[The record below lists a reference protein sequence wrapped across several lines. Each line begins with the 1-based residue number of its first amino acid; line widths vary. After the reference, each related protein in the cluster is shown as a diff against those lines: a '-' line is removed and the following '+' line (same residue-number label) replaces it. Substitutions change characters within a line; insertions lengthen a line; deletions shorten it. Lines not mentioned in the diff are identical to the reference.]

1 MLNLFQK
8 FMNNYKIGIIGTG
21 YVGLPLAISF
31 SKYFEVI
38 GFDKDKKRVLS
49 LSKGKD
55 KNLQFQKA
63 DLKSK
68 RLNFTSKLIDLKK
81 CNIYIITLPTP
92 LKKNNLPD
100 LKIVN
105 DATLELSRILKK
117 NDIVIY
123 ESTVYPGAT
132 EQEFCKILEKNSKL
146 TLNKDFYLGYSPERI
161 NPGDKKN
168 TIQNITKVVS
178 ASNKNTLN
186 VLKKIYGKIIKAGIK
201 TASSIQVAELSKV
214 LENTQRFVNIAL
226 INEISQLCNKLNLQT
241 KEVVDVASTKWNF
254 AKYYPGLVGG
264 HCIAVDPLYLSYKS
278 KYFKLDPDIINTS
291 HKINNNVQKIVV
303 ENIISKINIKSN
315 KILILGL
322 TFKEN
327 CPDTRNSG
335 VYRVIKLLNKK
346 GIIPEVHDPYV
357 KKINNDNE
365 GKFKLIKKLTKKNYL
380 VVVIA
385 VSHKNYIAMGI
396 RKIKQLSS
404 NKNCK
409 YFDLKSIFNRSDVD
423 FQL

>member
-1 MLNLFQK
+1 
-8 FMNNYKIGIIGTG
+8 MNNYKIGIIGIG
-21 YVGLPLAISF
+21 YVGLPLAVSF

-38 GFDKDKKRVLS
+38 AFDKDKERVVS

-55 KNLQFQKA
+55 KNLQFQKG

-68 RLNFTSKLIDLKK
+68 KLNFTSKFIDLKK
-81 CNIYIITLPTP
+81 CNIYIVTLPTP
-92 LKKNNLPD
+92 LKKNNLPN
-100 LKIVN
+100 LKIVYN
-105 DATLELSRILKK
+105 ATVGLSKILKK
-117 NDIVIY
+117 KDIVIY

-132 EQEFCKILEKNSKL
+132 EQEFCKILEKKSKL
-146 TLNKDFYLGYSPERI
+146 ILNRDFFLGYSPERI

-186 VLKKIYGKIIKAGIK
+186 ILKNIYGKIIKAGIK

-291 HKINNNVQKIVV
+291 HKINKNIHKVV
-303 ENIISKINIKSN
+303 VKNIISKINIKPN

-335 VYRVIKLLNKK
+335 VYTIIKLLNKK

-357 KKINNDNE
+357 IKLNNKTE
-365 GKFKLIKKLTKKNYL
+365 GKFKLIKKLTKKNYSGI
-380 VVVIA
+380 VIA
-385 VSHKNYIAMGI
+385 VSHKNYVKMGI
-396 RKIKQLSS
+396 RKIKQLSL
-404 NKNCK
+404 NEKCK